1 MMDCTRAETLMD
13 DYVDGTL
20 PEREATALGEH
31 LDVCAACRESE
42 ADMRRLLAEAS
53 ALPRE
58 LEPARDLWPEV
69 KARIEGRAAA
79 PTVSAERPIPFLRLA
94 AAAAALVVVTSA
106 ATLWLMRD
114 RTAPPAVNG
123 FHSAPAMVSLKASE
137 PDYLKA
143 RKALLASLQARRSR
157 LSPET
162 VKVIDENLAVMD
174 QALRN
179 MKKAL
184 DKDPGNR
191 GLAVMIEDTYRQ
203 EIALL
208 MQAASLPS
216 NA

>member
-1 MMDCTRAETLMD
+1 MMDCTRAETLMN

-20 PEREATALGEH
+20 PNSEASELAEH
-31 LDVCAACRESE
+31 LNRCAACRESE
-42 ADMRRLLAEAS
+42 AELQRLLVEAS

-58 LEPARDLWPEV
+58 LEPARDLWPAV
-69 KARIEGRAAA
+69 KARIEGRAAQA
-79 PTVSAERPIPFLRLA
+79 DRTDHPIPFLRLA
-94 AAAAALVVVTSA
+94 AAAVALVVVTSA
-106 ATLWLMRD
+106 ATYWLVGR
-114 RTAPPAVNG
+114 RTVPPPAVG
-123 FHSAPAMVSLKASE
+123 VRPAPALASLKASE

-143 RKALLASLQARRSR
+143 RKALLASLKEQRSR

-174 QALRN
+174 RALRN

-184 DKDPGNR
+184 DKDPENK
-191 GLAVMIEDTYRQ
+191 GLALLIEDTYRQ

-208 MQAASLPS
+208 MQAKSLPS